1 MKILLGIVL
10 VILVCAQV
18 AAWKDNKKDERFL

>member
-18 AAWKDNKKDERFL
+18 AAWKDNREDRFL